1 MVPATSA
8 LTCRRLCSARAY
20 ASNTSFGMCCPT
32 GISAT
37 RTSHAPKKLR
47 PGSIVRCAMV
57 KEQARGATGPWT
69 REFSRAFS
77 KALLQ
82 AVVNKHREQKEE
94 RGRWGGQV

>member
-1 MVPATSA
+1 
-8 LTCRRLCSARAY
+8 
-20 ASNTSFGMCCPT
+20 
-32 GISAT
+32 
-37 RTSHAPKKLR
+37 
-47 PGSIVRCAMV
+47 MV